1 MNAVSAV
8 APDDG
13 VAMGLGVLLDYVPH
27 LSVSH
32 AGFHCQQSNN
42 NQKRCGVGSAH
53 CVLLVGRCVSE
64 SNSELVTGFLSP
76 INCTVSSG

>member
-13 VAMGLGVLLDYVPH
+13 VAMGLGMLLDNVPH

-42 NQKRCGVGSAH
+42 QSIRRDVEWAQH
-53 CVLLVGRCVSE
+53 
-64 SNSELVTGFLSP
+64 
-76 INCTVSSG
+76 TVSC